1 MVAVFIIFF
10 GISFEIHFSPEKLP
24 VLIYSFFLFF
34 DLLLHYFIFLSFY
47 FSLVHRVNLGMWD
60 ILRSVWGVTDNNNE
74 NNNNGL
80 SYMYVGDA
88 AGKLIYN
95 RILIDIH
102 R

>member
-74 NNNNGL
+74 SSDQL

-88 AGKLIYN
+88 AGKIIYN
-95 RILIDIH
+95 RILIDIY

>member
-34 DLLLHYFIFLSFY
+34 DLLLHYLIFLSFY

-74 NNNNGL
+74 SSDQL

-88 AGKLIYN
+88 AGKHLLN
-95 RILIDIH
+95 CA
-102 R
+102 